1 MKRDNIFKF
10 LSISSLLVAG
20 ILFFTAC
27 DPQPKGP
34 KVGDEGEEPEAYG
47 LQEEDLPGGDESEAV
62 ASSEGEYNEDAVK
75 YPEEKV
81 IDNTNLT
88 DDQPVELNTDVFRLE
103 KQKLLSTLNLHRT
116 ELENHIRKL
125 EAKPGDQEDASVLE
139 GNIEKYRT
147 YIEKLDKEIAQ
158 VNAAEEDDFEEVVPS
173 AQAAI
178 KGAGALINTRDMRI
192 N

>member
-1 MKRDNIFKF
+1 MKSENIFKF

-20 ILFFTAC
+20 VMFFAAC

-34 KVGDEGEEPEAYG
+34 KVGEEGEEPEAYG
-47 LQEEDLPGGDESEAV
+47 LQEEDLPGGDDEAV
-62 ASSEGEYNEDAVK
+62 AASESEYNEDSAM

-81 IDNTNLT
+81 LENTNME
-88 DDQPVELNTDVFRLE
+88 DGEPVALSTDVFRLE
-103 KQKLLSTLNLHRT
+103 KQKLLSTLNLHKT
-116 ELENHIRKL
+116 ELENHIRNL

-147 YIEKLDKEIAQ
+147 YLGKLDKEIAQ